1 VPSTTEYAYQYDDI
15 GNRLSSF
22 DLGTNRIYAANNL
35 NQYSEISTSDAGFQT
50 SEFEP
55 QYDDDGNQTL
65 IQTSTGIWSVTYNG
79 ESRPVLWERIVSD
92 SNTQTL
98 VSMQFDRMGRRV
110 SYLETLGSVTNS
122 YKVFTYDGYL
132 QIANSELTTQNSQR
146 FIWDPTEPVATRPL
160 VFYNSN
166 ASPQYY
172 THDGNKNVSD
182 LTDSTQSLAAHYSY
196 TPFGALLSSSGS
208 SSPSNPFRFSSEY
221 ADDALGLVYY
231 NYRHCNP
238 EIGRW
243 MRRDPFSY
251 YSGPNL
257 VTFVSN
263 KCTGAFDVFGLA
275 WRDCCPGEIGK
286 MSIVFEIIGE
296 GEDRY
301 KERLDKA
308 FELLDSVNEFAS
320 FYTLVSSGVT
330 GSSLLWQT
338 LSETAPSIV
347 LSGSETFIGNKMSSG
362 IDKQIK
368 ADINRILSYQI
379 NVRKAIYP
387 MLRGWIIY
395 YKCVEG
401 MLWTASWEK
410 VLIGPSAAYAIH
422 TNTSLGKNTINIDVA
437 KRKIEKELKKIV
449 EKEFR

>member
-1 VPSTTEYAYQYDDI
+1 MFGDSAVICNT
-15 GNRLSSF
+15 GNFLVMCYFSEAFVARPIVMWCSGVAIFF
-22 DLGTNRIYAANNL
+22 D
-35 NQYSEISTSDAGFQT
+35 
-50 SEFEP
+50 
-55 QYDDDGNQTL
+55 
-65 IQTSTGIWSVTYNG
+65 
-79 ESRPVLWERIVSD
+79 
-92 SNTQTL
+92 
-98 VSMQFDRMGRRV
+98 
-110 SYLETLGSVTNS
+110 
-122 YKVFTYDGYL
+122 
-132 QIANSELTTQNSQR
+132 
-146 FIWDPTEPVATRPL
+146 
-160 VFYNSN
+160 
-166 ASPQYY
+166 

-182 LTDSTQSLAAHYSY
+182 LTDFTQSLCAHYEY

-221 ADDALGLVYY
+221 ADDTLGLVYY
-231 NYRHCNP
+231 NYRHYNP
-238 EIGRW
+238 VIGRW

-263 KCTGAFDVFGLA
+263 KCTGAFDVLGLA

-347 LSGSETFIGNKMSSG
+347 LSGSETFIGNKMSSV

-368 ADINRILSYQI
+368 ADINRIISYH
-379 NVRKAIYP
+379 NAHKAIYP